1 MFLIRSA
8 SWEHHLEGMVSYCSA
23 RLDGTGRATYIWG
36 RMNRILLALL
46 AILAGLVTQV
56 SPAQARLCVV
66 SETEIGATE
75 ASRGGTRSSPCQSA
89 LIVAPATR
97 QERSE
102 RGSSRARPARLQ
114 VYIPSVLFGADR
126 AFE

>member
-1 MFLIRSA
+1 
-8 SWEHHLEGMVSYCSA
+8 
-23 RLDGTGRATYIWG
+23 
-36 RMNRILLALL
+36 MNRIVLALL

-56 SPAQARLCVV
+56 SPAQARLCVA

-75 ASRGGTRSSPCQSA
+75 AGRGGTRSSPCQSA
-89 LIVAPATR
+89 VIDAPATR
-97 QERSE
+97 QESGE
-102 RGSSRARPARLQ
+102 RGSVRARLPRPQ